1 VQLGGPKYFLA
12 VRNFTTAVSIC
23 NVSLRLHFVYMSTYD
38 IYILT
43 KTNLLSAA
51 LRLRFTF
58 TSHGLYWE
66 LEKV

>member
-1 VQLGGPKYFLA
+1 
-12 VRNFTTAVSIC
+12 
-23 NVSLRLHFVYMSTYD
+23 MSTYD